1 MEIEDI
7 DGMPTSLA
15 EEEYLQRPQ
24 KPSSLEK
31 PVKKKRVMSEK
42 QLANLARAREISA
55 QKRAE
60 KKGKSLKKI
69 EEVVEPDE
77 LSGTIDEEEESDGEY
92 VAPLPPQKKQKKRR
106 ETLIDYD
113 YIMDSVYNRMNS
125 EREEEEYMRQEQN
138 AYDENIRKQERNRLM
153 KLVEQKQK
161 KPVQK
166 DAWDACFA
174 PQNNRGNGD
183 IFF

>member
-60 KKGKSLKKI
+60 KKGKSPNKKKSVVE
-69 EEVVEPDE
+69 EEVDEPDE
-77 LSGTIDEEEESDGEY
+77 LSGGTYRLPDSEEEEN
-92 VAPLPPQKKQKKRR
+92 
-106 ETLIDYD
+106 
-113 YIMDSVYNRMNS
+113 M
-125 EREEEEYMRQEQN
+125 
-138 AYDENIRKQERNRLM
+138 
-153 KLVEQKQK
+153 
-161 KPVQK
+161 
-166 DAWDACFA
+166 
-174 PQNNRGNGD
+174 
-183 IFF
+183 